1 MSDGWK
7 VVADDA
13 RRVSRIWWDLALTGV
28 ALIVAGIAALDPP
41 YGTREYALA
50 AVLAGFVAAWFVYGR
65 SRVGAAPGRGD
76 VVYTVI
82 LIAFVLAA
90 VSLEPA
96 AATLQTVVYPLVW
109 VLADSM
115 RGAIMGNVGVALA
128 VVAGY
133 IVRFG
138 VDGVVSG
145 LAVGALSITFSFAM
159 GLWITR
165 IGEFGE
171 ERARLL
177 EELQAAQ
184 GELAV
189 LHREAGVTSERA
201 RLAREIHDTIAQS
214 LTGLVMVAQRTA
226 TRLDGEADVAGA
238 RSDIDLIETMARD
251 ALTEARG
258 LVATL
263 TPVGVDSTL
272 AEALERLARSFE
284 RETGVRVETDVT
296 GDALGRELEV
306 VFLRC
311 AQEGLANVR
320 KHARATSARIAVEV
334 TGDDARL
341 TVVDDGVG
349 PGAAVSGGGFG
360 LAGMADRLEL
370 VGGRVSFASG
380 PSGGATLTVV
390 APLSTRMDA

>member
-1 MSDGWK
+1 MSDGCK

-13 RRVSRIWWDLALTGV
+13 RRMNRGWWDLAVTGV
-28 ALIVAGIAALDPP
+28 ALIVGVIAALNPP
-41 YGTREYALA
+41 YGARETALWVVLA
-50 AVLAGFVAAWFVYGR
+50 AFVAAWFVYGR

-76 VVYTVI
+76 VVYSVI
-82 LIAFVLAA
+82 LIAFVFAA

-96 AATLQTVVYPLVW
+96 SATLQTVVYPLIW

-115 RGAIMGNVGVALA
+115 RGAITGNVGVALA
-128 VVAGY
+128 VIAGY
-133 IVRFG
+133 VVRFG
-138 VDGVVSG
+138 ADGIVSG
-145 LAVGALSITFSFAM
+145 LVVGALSITFSCAM

-165 IGEFGE
+165 IGEFGD

-177 EELQAAQ
+177 LELQAAQ
-184 GELAV
+184 GELAA
-189 LHREAGVTSERA
+189 LHREAGVTSERG

-226 TRLDGEADVAGA
+226 TRLDGEADVAAA
-238 RSDIDLIETMARD
+238 RSDIDLIESMARD

-263 TPVGVDSTL
+263 TPVGVDTTL
-272 AEALERLARSFE
+272 AEALDRLARSFE

-320 KHARATSARIAVEV
+320 KHARATTARIVVDVAS
-334 TGDDARL
+334 DDARL
-341 TVVDDGVG
+341 SVIDDGVG
-349 PGAAVSGGGFG
+349 PDAAVSRGGFG

-370 VGGRVSFASG
+370 VGGRAEFAAAPG
-380 PSGGATLTVV
+380 GGAALTVT